1 MRTLHHFWLCPFS
14 RKVRIV
20 LAEKELDFELKFEKF
35 WERRDE
41 FLGLNPAGQVPVLVE
56 PDGTALSESGAIC
69 EYLDETFSAE
79 TLLGPDARSRAET
92 RRLVAWFDLKFYAE
106 VTQNLVDEKV
116 LKRFMNMGEP
126 NSDAMRAGRQN
137 VGYHLDYIA
146 YLADRRNWLA
156 GDDFSLADIAAE
168 KSGIIKAG
176 VPVVVSRQP
185 AAVERVIRD
194 VAKRLRAPIR
204 SCPADWRVR
213 PGKLEQEFIFEDRMA
228 KIYASPIG
236 RKMRPSMPES

>member
-14 RKVRIV
+14 RKVRVV
-20 LAEKELDFELKFEKF
+20 LAEKELDFELKFEKY

-56 PDGTALSESGAIC
+56 PDGTALCESGAIC

-79 TLLGPDARSRAET
+79 TLLGADARARAET

-116 LKRFMNMGEP
+116 LKRFMGMGEP
-126 NSDAMRAGRQN
+126 SSEAMRAGRQN

-156 GDDFSLADIAAE
+156 GDDFSLADIAAAAHLSCVDYLGDVPWE
-168 KSGIIKAG
+168 SHGAAKDWYARVKS
-176 VPVVVSRQP
+176 
-185 AAVERVIRD
+185 
-194 VAKRLRAPIR
+194 
-204 SCPADWRVR
+204 
-213 PGKLEQEFIFEDRMA
+213 
-228 KIYASPIG
+228 
-236 RKMRPSMPES
+236 RPSFRSLLKDSVAGFHPPYHYADLDF